1 MGAIEASHSMP
12 ARLAGPSRWLWRA
25 LLVLLLLGGDRGGQ
39 AQVSREYQLKAVF
52 LFRLTQFAEWPAEK
66 FESAESPM
74 IIGVAGRNPFGDALH
89 VAVKGETAQS
99 RRIVVRAV
107 ESPAQARGVHV
118 LFLAESEAGRAREYT
133 RALSEAGV
141 LTVSDMEEFV
151 PERGG
156 MVQFTND
163 GNKVNLR
170 IDPERAKRA
179 GLTINSRLLRMA
191 EVVQR
196 RE

>member
-1 MGAIEASHSMP
+1 
-12 ARLAGPSRWLWRA
+12 
-25 LLVLLLLGGDRGGQ
+25 
-39 AQVSREYQLKAVF
+39 
-52 LFRLTQFAEWPAEK
+52 
-66 FESAESPM
+66 
-74 IIGVAGRNPFGDALH
+74 
-89 VAVKGETAQS
+89 
-99 RRIVVRAV
+99 
-107 ESPAQARGVHV
+107 VHV